1 MVLFIVLTLFG
12 LMIIG
17 TPISF
22 SLGITATLAL
32 LKMGI
37 PALLSLIPQRLY
49 AGIDSFP
56 LMAIPFF
63 ILASELMNRAG
74 LTDGL
79 IKFSKHL
86 VGHLRG
92 GLGQVNILASVFFA
106 GITGAA
112 VADTAAIGGIL
123 IPAME
128 KDGYGAAY
136 SAAVTAASSVIG
148 PIIPPSIIMVIYGS
162 MMGVSIAALFAGG
175 MIPGLLVALA
185 LMVYNHFISVK
196 RGYSRADRRPTMKE
210 FVKDIPPSLTALAM
224 PAIILGGILFGV
236 FTPTEA
242 AAVAVVYAFVVA
254 LRRRALSA
262 KDLVPMLGRTCSTV
276 GMILL
281 VMGAASILGWILA
294 AEQVP
299 TIVAEAILGLSS
311 NRIVVLLLINAVLLI
326 TGMFMDIGVALII
339 LAPILAPLAYSV
351 GMNPV
356 HFGIMMCVNLNIG
369 LITPPLGAC
378 LFIACGVAKLKL
390 EEVVKE
396 IWPFIIAE
404 VVALLLITFIPDLC
418 LAIPRWMGLMG

>member
-12 LMIIG
+12 LMIIS

-262 KDLVPMLGRTCSTV
+262 QDLVPMLGRTCSTV

>member
-210 FVKDIPPSLTALAM
+210 FVKDIPSSLTALAM

-262 KDLVPMLGRTCSTV
+262 QDLVPMLGRTCSTV